1 MIDLISSQICIF
13 VDELDQFTGDHD
25 ALLSLIQRLEHSR
38 NIKLCVSSRPNPKY
52 EANLKS
58 SAMLRLQDLT
68 KGDINSCASARLVV
82 AAPRSPHVSHISNWV
97 SFTAYKITERAESVF
112 LWVELAVND
121 QIQGLNND
129 DTPQQLRQRLEQ
141 FPSQMERVY
150 TLMFQNIDPI
160 HRKEVAL
167 YLKMALY
174 IEGLLLRHVA
184 LAAYDGLDAFLE
196 LFPNQPALDLHEHCQ
211 STSRRVAA
219 ICKGFLEVQENPYD
233 LLESYVTFVHRT
245 AAEFL
250 LDREGA
256 QIVLSS
262 EASVETDIRLLYV
275 KVRIA
280 NLILNDFGQPD
291 EFHDGNLI

>member
-1 MIDLISSQICIF
+1 
-13 VDELDQFTGDHD
+13 
-25 ALLSLIQRLEHSR
+25 
-38 NIKLCVSSRPNPKY
+38 
-52 EANLKS
+52 
-58 SAMLRLQDLT
+58 
-68 KGDINSCASARLVV
+68 
-82 AAPRSPHVSHISNWV
+82 
-97 SFTAYKITERAESVF
+97 
-112 LWVELAVND
+112 
-121 QIQGLNND
+121 
-129 DTPQQLRQRLEQ
+129 
-141 FPSQMERVY
+141 MEKVY

-184 LAAYDGLDAFLE
+184 LAAYDGLDVFLE

-233 LLESYVTFVHRT
+233 LLEAYVTFVHRT

-250 LDREGA
+250 PDREGA

-262 EASVETDIRLLYV
+262 EASVETDIRLLHV
-275 KVRIA
+275 KARIA